1 MSREPVDQTQIQS
14 APFVPA
20 PECNRPDRDTGPAEG
35 PVRPW
40 PVTAV
45 GFLLMLQAVGL
56 FGIGLFC
63 VLTVNS
69 LAILARILEMTT
81 GELISATMHNSLVGM
96 VYLPLSILGVVA
108 AVGMWRLWSAAWLNA
123 MLVQGLSLAV
133 ALVLYVGPRPAYVY
147 VVMIYSTIVVVYLYH
162 ADIRITFHTEDPVEE

>member
-1 MSREPVDQTQIQS
+1 MAREPVDLTRIQNVPS
-14 APFVPA
+14 TPA
-20 PECNRPDRDTGPAEG
+20 PECNQPGITTDPAEG
-35 PVRPW
+35 PARPW

-56 FGIGLFC
+56 FGIGLFY
-63 VLTVNS
+63 VLTVDS
-69 LAILARILEMTT
+69 LVILARILEMTA
-81 GELISATMHNSLVGM
+81 GELISAATHNSLVGM

-108 AVGMWRLWSAAWLNA
+108 AVGMWRLWPAAWLNA

-133 ALVLYVGPRPAYVY
+133 ALMLYVGPRPAYVY
-147 VVMIYSTIVVVYLYH
+147 AVMIYSTMVVIYLYH

>member
-1 MSREPVDQTQIQS
+1 MGREPVDQTRIQN
-14 APFVPA
+14 APSIPA
-20 PECNRPDRDTGPAEG
+20 PECHQPGRNTGTAES

-56 FGIGLFC
+56 FGIGLFY
-63 VLTVNS
+63 VLTVDS
-69 LAILARILEMTT
+69 LTVLARILEMTA
-81 GELISATMHNSLVGM
+81 GELISAATHNSLVGM
-96 VYLPLSILGVVA
+96 VYLPLSVLGVVA

-123 MLVQGLSLAV
+123 MLVQGSSLAV
-133 ALVLYVGPRPAYVY
+133 ALVLYAGPRPAYVY